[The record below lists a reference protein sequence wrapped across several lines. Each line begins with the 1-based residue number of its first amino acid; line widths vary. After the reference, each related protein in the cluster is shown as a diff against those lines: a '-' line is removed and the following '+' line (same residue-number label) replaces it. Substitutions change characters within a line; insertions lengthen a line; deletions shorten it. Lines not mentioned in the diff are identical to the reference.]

1 MAIKQRKQLTPDAEM
16 NMTPMID
23 CVFLLLIFFMV
34 TTVFKNPA
42 KLTVTL
48 PAAENY
54 KKLDKKQLNLEV
66 DAEGRLALNSQDVTL
81 DSFDAVLMSEKKTTG
96 TNSMVIKADVA
107 TKHGLI
113 LKIMQLAKSVGIE
126 TIAVAIENK
135 KDEK

>member
-1 MAIKQRKQLTPDAEM
+1 MAIKKRKQMGEEVGM

-34 TTVFKNPA
+34 TTVFKNPS

-48 PAAENY
+48 PTAENY
-54 KKLDKKQLNLEV
+54 KKLDKKQLNCEV
-66 DAEGRLALNSQDVTL
+66 DAEGRIALNSQDVTL
-81 DSFDAVLMSEKKTTG
+81 DSFDAVLISEKKTTG

-113 LKIMQLAKSVGIE
+113 LKIMKLAKSVGIE
-126 TIAVAIENK
+126 TIALAIENK
-135 KDEK
+135 EDK